1 MALGR
6 RTEKVED
13 ERGRH
18 ATAVPER
25 GYVHEPTTH
34 AARNEVDAEEQVT
47 TATPSASSLARGWIG
62 LFATWSGSSLAVVE
76 VILGFRLGFL
86 LAGANPSNGFV
97 DFIYDIS
104 DPLAEPFQG
113 IVSNRGVDG
122 GTFEPPSFI
131 AMLVYLV
138 AGARLIA
145 LIFGARGGL
154 RPHCDRGVCSC
165 TRCGGGV
172 CHQGLGGRATAPTSV
187 RRHLA
192 GS

>member
-34 AARNEVDAEEQVT
+34 AARNELDAEEQVT

-62 LFATWSGSSLAVVE
+62 VAAVE

-122 GTFEPPSFI
+122 GTFEPASII

-138 AGARLIA
+138 AGALLIA
-145 LIFGARGGL
+145 LILAMRSGL
-154 RPHCDRGVCSC
+154 APHGDRVVSSR
-165 TRCGGGV
+165 TRHRERV
-172 CHQGLGGRATAPTSV
+172 AHED
-187 RRHLA
+187 
-192 GS
+192 

>member
-18 ATAVPER
+18 ATAVRER
-25 GYVHEPTTH
+25 EYVHEPTTH

-62 LFATWSGSSLAVVE
+62 VFAAWIGISLAAVE

-104 DPLAEPFQG
+104 DPLTEPFQG

-122 GTFEPPSFI
+122 STFEPASII

-138 AGARLIA
+138 AGALLIA
-145 LIFGARGGL
+145 LILAMRSGL
-154 RPHCDRGVCSC
+154 APHGDRVVSSR
-165 TRCGGGV
+165 TRHRERV
-172 CHQGLGGRATAPTSV
+172 AHED
-187 RRHLA
+187 
-192 GS
+192 

>member
-62 LFATWSGSSLAVVE
+62 VFAAWIGISLAVVE
-76 VILGFRLGFL
+76 GILGFRLGFL
-86 LAGANPSNGFV
+86 LAGGNPSNGFV

-104 DPLAEPFQG
+104 DPLAHPFLRIAFRRVTHVGILEP
-113 IVSNRGVDG
+113 
-122 GTFEPPSFI
+122 
-131 AMLVYLV
+131 A
-138 AGARLIA
+138 
-145 LIFGARGGL
+145 
-154 RPHCDRGVCSC
+154 
-165 TRCGGGV
+165 
-172 CHQGLGGRATAPTSV
+172 
-187 RRHLA
+187 
-192 GS
+192 